1 MTRKQRIELRLS
13 KVRSRLNEI
22 AGLSELT
29 PEIREKPPPWKRN
42 MVTWKSAIG
51 RPSEAKGKKNKPPSG
66 CSLTVRPIRTGPRCG
81 L

>member
-29 PEIREKPPPWKRN
+29 PEIREEAATLEAEYGDLEIRHR
-42 MVTWKSAIG
+42 SAILSEG
-51 RPSEAKGKKNKPPSG
+51 RRRTSRPRA
-66 CSLTVRPIRTGPRCG
+66 VR
-81 L
+81 